1 MIKGYVSKDWPER
14 AFDKNDPS
22 QANIY
27 KTKGM
32 HYDWDG
38 WPPFIVDIFTAE
50 EMKEVKKL
58 LENIRIMARN
68 DPGGLAKE
76 IIKDSEAAIK
86 ILEGGDDE

>member
-1 MIKGYVSKDWPER
+1 MIKGYVSKDWPKR

-32 HYDWDG
+32 HYDWNRG
-38 WPPFIVDIFTAE
+38 WPPFIVNIFTAE
-50 EMKEVKKL
+50 EVEEVKKYI
-58 LENIRIMARN
+58 ENVRVMARN
-68 DPGGLAKE
+68 DPAELAGE

-86 ILEGGDDE
+86 ILEGGE